1 MGYNVNVYYNG
12 NYEIDF
18 LAQKDG
24 KKYYIQV
31 AYSVENDKA
40 YDREFRAFSNLDYSC
55 KKILI
60 TNDELDYSTST
71 VIHLKFKDFILMED
85 LSQI

>member
-1 MGYNVNVYYNG
+1 MGYNLNVFYNVNN
-12 NYEIDF
+12 EIDF

-40 YDREFRAFSNLDYSC
+40 YEREFRAFNNLDYTY
-55 KKILI
+55 KKVLI
-60 TNDELDYSTST
+60 TNDEIDYTTST
-71 VIHLKFKDFILMED
+71 VIHIKLKDFLLMNNLD
-85 LSQI
+85 NI